1 VSPSACCPFHID
13 PMFIAAWNQRNEKA
27 ATERDSACADNETLR
42 ALLPWQMKIHGGNED
57 EAMHHALNHVT

>member
-1 VSPSACCPFHID
+1 
-13 PMFIAAWNQRNEKA
+13 MFIAAWNQRNEKA